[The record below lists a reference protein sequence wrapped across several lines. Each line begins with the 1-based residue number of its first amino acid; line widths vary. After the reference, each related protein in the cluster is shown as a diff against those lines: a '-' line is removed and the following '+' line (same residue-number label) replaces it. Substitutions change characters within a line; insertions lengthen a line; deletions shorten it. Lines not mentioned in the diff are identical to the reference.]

1 MTSIV
6 IYLIE
11 LHQLYLHAKNILQQH
26 NLFSCTISIKACFS
40 ISSIS
45 IKTHHELLLRR
56 RGRIRAISL
65 GCCCC
70 CCCCYGP
77 GGGDWDDCDAVVAVV
92 VVAAAVAAV
101 VVAVAHVLIDG
112 ILLLLRRADHWKET
126 QIKKSLIICFFCS
139 SEMVSLPNPNNFYLR
154 SSRQIRKRKALF

>member
-1 MTSIV
+1 MLKTLKFIPLLNAFPRWQTSEGGRQPERKGKTYLLSFHKLFSLCSFSFFVTAILWMMSIV

-26 NLFSCTISIKACFS
+26 NLFFCTISIKACFS

-56 RGRIRAISL
+56 RWRIRAISL

-77 GGGDWDDCDAVVAVV
+77 GGGD
-92 VVAAAVAAV
+92 
-101 VVAVAHVLIDG
+101 
-112 ILLLLRRADHWKET
+112 
-126 QIKKSLIICFFCS
+126 
-139 SEMVSLPNPNNFYLR
+139 
-154 SSRQIRKRKALF
+154 